1 MDEVTLA
8 LAGAVVGATAE
19 VGLGRAA
26 EAWRPLVAFVRRRF
40 LNDPD
45 LSLPKEGAVA
55 TPDDVRRTASAIA
68 DLRRSDD
75 AFAAT
80 FDQLW
85 APVRAQLAE
94 SDTANVIGGDVDGVA
109 VQAGKIAGGVTIDG
123 RRRDD

>member
-40 LNDPD
+40 LADPG
-45 LSLPKEGAVA
+45 LSLPGEGAA
-55 TPDDVRRTASAIA
+55 TPDDVRRTAAAIA

-85 APVRAQLAE
+85 ASVRERLAE
-94 SDTANVIGGDVDGVA
+94 TDTANVIGGDVDGIA
-109 VQAGKIAGGVTIDG
+109 VQAGKITGGVTIDG